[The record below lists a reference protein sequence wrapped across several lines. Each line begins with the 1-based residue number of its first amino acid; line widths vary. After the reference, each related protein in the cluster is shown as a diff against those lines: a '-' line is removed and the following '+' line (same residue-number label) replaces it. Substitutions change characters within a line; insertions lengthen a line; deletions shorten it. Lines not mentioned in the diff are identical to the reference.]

1 MEKILLTGTTG
12 FIGKELAQKLLA
24 RGYEVHSLDRYVT
37 GRYSFEGNAQLIS
50 HYANL
55 TDFPS
60 VKNIVN
66 DVQPDYVIHLAAIS
80 PVAFSYDHFLE
91 VSEANYLG
99 TVNLAEACYREVPH
113 FKQFIMAGTSEEYG
127 MTLKNVKER
136 LTEDSELNP
145 NSPYAVAKV
154 AADLYLRYM
163 HKAYR
168 FPITIMRPFNT
179 YGRKDNVHFFIERT
193 ITQMLNGKKVLLG
206 DRTTV
211 RDWIY
216 IDDHVDA
223 YVKAVGN
230 SKAIGEAIQICSGR
244 GYSTEDTAKLI
255 AKLTNF
261 KGDIIWGSTP
271 KRPLDARILIGDSS
285 KAKKILGWEPNYTL
299 EQGLKKTISYW
310 KEHAK

>member
-1 MEKILLTGTTG
+1 
-12 FIGKELAQKLLA
+12 
-24 RGYEVHSLDRYVT
+24 
-37 GRYSFEGNAQLIS
+37 
-50 HYANL
+50 
-55 TDFPS
+55 
-60 VKNIVN
+60 
-66 DVQPDYVIHLAAIS
+66 
-80 PVAFSYDHFLE
+80 LE